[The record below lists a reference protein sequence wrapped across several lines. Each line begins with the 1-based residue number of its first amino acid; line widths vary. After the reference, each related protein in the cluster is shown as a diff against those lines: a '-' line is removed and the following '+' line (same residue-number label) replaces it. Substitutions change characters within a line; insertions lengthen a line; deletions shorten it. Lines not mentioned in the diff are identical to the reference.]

1 MQTKTSKSALFP
13 YVLWIAFFVI
23 APIALVVYY
32 SCLIYMATLRSIT
45 IKRSFLL
52 FT

>member
-13 YVLWIAFFVI
+13 YVLWIAFSLSRRLHSLFI
-23 APIALVVYY
+23 IPY
-32 SCLIYMATLRSIT
+32 LIYMATLRSIT
-45 IKRSFLL
+45 IKDSFLL